1 MKINAVV
8 ILGLIVTSTYFP
20 SVNAAEIYNS
30 DGNKLDLYGRFDAMH
45 WFSGDNGIDGD
56 QSYLRF
62 GFKGETQINTQ
73 LIGYGQWE
81 YQANLN
87 RPESEDNKNFT
98 RVGFAGLK
106 LQDYGSID
114 YGRNYG
120 VLYDVAAWTDVMPE
134 FGGNTYGADNFMF
147 QRANGLLTYRN
158 NDFFGVND
166 DLKFSLQYINSNGG
180 PSETNNGRDVLAQNG
195 DGYGMSIAYDIGAG
209 VSISGAFFNVKRTD
223 EQNGANNKDII
234 GRGSNAEAYSVGLK
248 YDDNSYYAA
257 IIYTQAYNATRFGNV
272 DSAAY
277 GFADKSQ
284 NIEAV
289 IQYGF
294 DSGFRPSLG
303 YQQSRGTQ
311 IDGYGDQDIYKDI
324 NIGVFY
330 YFNSNMYAYADYQIN
345 LLHNNNFTRDAH
357 IATDNMVAVALNYQF

>member
-8 ILGLIVTSTYFP
+8 FLGLVATSTYLP

-45 WFSGDNGIDGD
+45 WFSSDNGIDGD

-73 LIGYGQWE
+73 LSGYGQWE

-120 VLYDVAAWTDVMPE
+120 VLYDIAAWTDVMPE

-147 QRANGLLTYRN
+147 QRSNGLLTYRN

-166 DLKFSLQYINSNGG
+166 DLKFAIQYINSNGG
-180 PSETNNGRDVLAQNG
+180 PSETNNGRGVLAQNG
-195 DGYGMSIAYDIGAG
+195 DGYGISIDYDIGADI
-209 VSISGAFFNVKRTD
+209 SISGAFFNVKRTD
-223 EQNGANNKDII
+223 EQNGSINKDII

-257 IIYTQAYNATRFGNV
+257 IIYTQAYNATRFGRN
-272 DSAAY
+272 DSAVY

-294 DSGFRPSLG
+294 DSGFRPSIG
-303 YQQSRGTQ
+303 YQQSRGTEMREW
-311 IDGYGDQDIYKDI
+311 YG
-324 NIGVFY
+324 
-330 YFNSNMYAYADYQIN
+330 M
-345 LLHNNNFTRDAH
+345 
-357 IATDNMVAVALNYQF
+357 ATDIAKSSNTLEPLQKSEISRILLYAIAYRPFFDGHQTKVSLALKLII